1 MTPWLGRHAFG
12 EAPTSAIVRASARI
26 SSGPLTPPGYP
37 GRHGRPSARR
47 LRAAQCLRIQGGQP
61 RAHGEA
67 RRARG
72 RDRRRSRPPARE
84 VERGRRARLPARDRR
99 DARERR
105 DVRGDGRVGSE
116 VRDHARG
123 RFDRRAE
130 GGAGQTLQN
139 GRRLRPP
146 GGPRRR
152 LPQDPHVRRRGRRLR
167 LPGVGGG
174 GAGGGAR
181 RVRSGRLERRPDD
194 LLRPPLPRAV
204 PDPRRRGRR
213 ARHRTGRVH
222 PLHGQGPLGAPAPR
236 PCRREPVLR
245 GRRQPVGLARR
256 RQSRLRPHLDRRPV
270 GGRSRAGGRRGHG
283 RLGGARPR
291 AHGAD
296 PKPPAVARQPTARR
310 LQVAGGGVGGA
321 ARQLEAV
328 LFDVDFTLAK
338 PGPLLGPEGY
348 RDAGERFGLVLDP
361 ERYAEARAAAV
372 ADLEHH
378 PELEHDEAI
387 WVRFTEDIVRGMGGK
402 GARVRAVAEAIT
414 EGWLHADN
422 FELYE
427 DALPVLELL
436 RRSRMKIG
444 LVSNT
449 SRDLDAFIRHFALDV
464 DAWISSGT
472 HGKVKPS
479 PTIFRAALALL
490 EVEPEAAAMVGDS
503 LLDDIE
509 GARALGMRALLL
521 DRDARYPEVADALP
535 SLVALPAALGLEGHA
550 A

>member
-1 MTPWLGRHAFG
+1 
-12 EAPTSAIVRASARI
+12 
-26 SSGPLTPPGYP
+26 
-37 GRHGRPSARR
+37 
-47 LRAAQCLRIQGGQP
+47 
-61 RAHGEA
+61 
-67 RRARG
+67 
-72 RDRRRSRPPARE
+72 
-84 VERGRRARLPARDRR
+84 
-99 DARERR
+99 
-105 DVRGDGRVGSE
+105 
-116 VRDHARG
+116 
-123 RFDRRAE
+123 
-130 GGAGQTLQN
+130 
-139 GRRLRPP
+139 
-146 GGPRRR
+146 
-152 LPQDPHVRRRGRRLR
+152 
-167 LPGVGGG
+167 
-174 GAGGGAR
+174 
-181 RVRSGRLERRPDD
+181 
-194 LLRPPLPRAV
+194 
-204 PDPRRRGRR
+204 
-213 ARHRTGRVH
+213 
-222 PLHGQGPLGAPAPR
+222 
-236 PCRREPVLR
+236 
-245 GRRQPVGLARR
+245 
-256 RQSRLRPHLDRRPV
+256 
-270 GGRSRAGGRRGHG
+270 
-283 RLGGARPR
+283 
-291 AHGAD
+291 
-296 PKPPAVARQPTARR
+296 
-310 LQVAGGGVGGA
+310 VAGGGVGGA

-521 DRDARYPEVADALP
+521 DRDGRYPEVADALP
-535 SLVALPAALGLEGHA
+535 SLLALPAALGLEGHA